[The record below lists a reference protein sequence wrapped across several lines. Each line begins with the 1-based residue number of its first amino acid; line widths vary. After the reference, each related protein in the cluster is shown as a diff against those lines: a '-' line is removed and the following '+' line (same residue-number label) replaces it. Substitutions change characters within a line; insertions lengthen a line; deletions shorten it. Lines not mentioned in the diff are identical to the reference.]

1 MKCWKEKEKQIIKL
15 RNKVYF
21 IKIKTASFSPLQSNL
36 EMEQSED
43 YIAVIPSQLVPQRE
57 VPAIDKIIGLGMFP
71 TQWPDWLTIPQG
83 FWIKYLYI

>member
-15 RNKVYF
+15 QNKVYF

-36 EMEQSED
+36 EMEQYED
-43 YIAVIPSQLVPQRE
+43 YIAIIPQQLVPQQE
-57 VPAIDKIIGLGMFP
+57 VPATDKIIGLGMF
-71 TQWPDWLTIPQG
+71 TIRWPDWLTIPQG

>member
-15 RNKVYF
+15 QNKVYF

-43 YIAVIPSQLVPQRE
+43 YIAISLSS
-57 VPAIDKIIGLGMFP
+57 
-71 TQWPDWLTIPQG
+71 
-83 FWIKYLYI
+83 